1 MKDRRNRRT
10 AVVVAYACEP
20 EKGSEPGAGWGMVM
34 ALNEF
39 LQPIVL
45 TRSDS
50 IHAIEEAVGH
60 MEGPVPEFVVVEE
73 ASWGPWARKTNRVLA
88 FLAYLAWLRRV
99 GMAASGIMSER
110 RVDAVHHVTYS
121 PYWLPTPIGRLPAP
135 SIWGPIG
142 GAVVTPRAL
151 HRFLGPKGRFTEW
164 FDRVVVRVIDRLPST
179 RRSWREVS
187 LRMVQNRETLE
198 RLRTA
203 TSLPA
208 VLFNHGVVHTFDH
221 DAGPPD
227 GDPYAVWLS
236 PMESRKGPELA
247 IRAMAE
253 ATTTAPLRMV
263 GDGPER
269 SRMEQLVEELG
280 CGDRIE
286 FLGRVPHEQA
296 IDLIANA
303 SVAVYTG
310 MREEG
315 GMALAEGLL
324 LGTPTVL
331 LDNGGPAVL
340 AGAVSD
346 PDRVVLV
353 DTSSADGAVTA
364 IAEAIDRFTAT
375 RADRSRP
382 LLDRAAK
389 VAELESIYDDLL
401 LDVEPHT

>member
-1 MKDRRNRRT
+1 
-10 AVVVAYACEP
+10 
-20 EKGSEPGAGWGMVM
+20 
-34 ALNEF
+34 
-39 LQPIVL
+39 
-45 TRSDS
+45 
-50 IHAIEEAVGH
+50 
-60 MEGPVPEFVVVEE
+60 
-73 ASWGPWARKTNRVLA
+73 
-88 FLAYLAWLRRV
+88 
-99 GMAASGIMSER
+99 
-110 RVDAVHHVTYS
+110 
-121 PYWLPTPIGRLPAP
+121 
-135 SIWGPIG
+135 
-142 GAVVTPRAL
+142 
-151 HRFLGPKGRFTEW
+151 
-164 FDRVVVRVIDRLPST
+164 
-179 RRSWREVS
+179 
-187 LRMVQNRETLE
+187 
-198 RLRTA
+198 
-203 TSLPA
+203 
-208 VLFNHGVVHTFDH
+208 
-221 DAGPPD
+221 
-227 GDPYAVWLS
+227 
-236 PMESRKGPELA
+236 
-247 IRAMAE
+247 
-253 ATTTAPLRMV
+253 
-263 GDGPER
+263 
-269 SRMEQLVEELG
+269 MEQLVEELG

-353 DTSSADGAVTA
+353 DTSSANGAVTA
-364 IAEAIDRFTAT
+364 IAEAIDRFTAI